1 MFNRIKEAAMPV
13 FLQNDLVLLLLKVY
27 GALFLLG
34 PIVLRA
40 TFKFKAKLDPQFVS
54 LESLPPDVG
63 QFMKPRV
70 AAIAGLGFE
79 PVGYINLGTMAGSTQ
94 SFMALLNNSRT
105 LEWADVS
112 VAKTTKQMRGY
123 SEFITRCSDDAQV
136 DTNTSATPPV
146 LSPWPAY
153 HVFRFPQIKDAFTL
167 YRVHR
172 MLVQQNTGGSRPE
185 LPPKGQELAE
195 LKRRLERYGVRQQ
208 ERGYMYLDPTGEYF
222 RLTWK
227 GAVLGAWRSI
237 WPISLFRSLL
247 MQGQSQT
254 RLRSLGVAQA
264 RST

>member
-1 MFNRIKEAAMPV
+1 MPV
-13 FLQNDLVLLLLKVY
+13 FMQNDLILLLLKLY
-27 GALFLLG
+27 GVLFLLG

-40 TFKFKAKLDPQFVS
+40 TFKFKAKLDPQLVTK
-54 LESLPPDVG
+54 ESLPPDVQ
-63 QFMKPRV
+63 QFMGPRV
-70 AAIAGLGFE
+70 VGIAGLGFD
-79 PVGYINLGTMAGSTQ
+79 PVGYINLGTMAGGTQ
-94 SFMALLNNSRT
+94 SFMALFSNSRT

-112 VAKTTKQMRGY
+112 VVKSTKQMKGY

-136 DTNTSATPPV
+136 DTNTNGTAPV
-146 LSPWPAY
+146 LFPGPSY

-185 LPPKGQELAE
+185 LPQKGQELAE

-208 ERGYMYLDPTGEYF
+208 ERGYMYLDPAGEYF

-227 GAVLGAWRSI
+227 GAILGAWRSI
-237 WPISLFRSLL
+237 WPISLLRNLW
-247 MQGQSQT
+247 MQSQSQT
-254 RLRSLGVAQA
+254 RLRSLGVAQV